1 MTKPFSMAEVKAAL
15 FSIGNYKTLGL
26 NGYPMFFNLLLMIS
40 EINYREANRSVDFLA
55 NHGDFQLTVLDS
67 PPPFL
72 RSIIAEEAR
81 GVECVSGEVP
91 VGIGIVEVDWICD
104 LVLIGNLIGV
114 FIVFAVLV
122 DLDDP
127 SLKEMMFF
135 QTVFEW
141 TPVETDTQHRSDAE
155 AFINIPTLRRSLQ

>member
-1 MTKPFSMAEVKAAL
+1 M
-15 FSIGNYKTLGL
+15 
-26 NGYPMFFNLLLMIS
+26 
-40 EINYREANRSVDFLA
+40 
-55 NHGDFQLTVLDS
+55 
-67 PPPFL
+67 
-72 RSIIAEEAR
+72 
-81 GVECVSGEVP
+81 ECVSGEVP

-122 DLDDP
+122 DLEDP

-141 TPVETDTQHRSDAE
+141 
-155 AFINIPTLRRSLQ
+155 